1 MLEREDYSR
10 RIEDGSVVNS
20 DLAIFDIENP
30 FSPNHVKEKLNADSV
45 SPPREGF
52 FEVKKDGKFFFLNS
66 KNGKISRKFD
76 ALNSFYRGEAKVL
89 IDKKW
94 YIIDT
99 EFNIIF

>member
-10 RIEDGSVVNS
+10 RINVNSNDQS
-20 DLAIFDIENP
+20 DLAVFDIENP
-30 FSPNHVKEKLNADSV
+30 FTSYHIKEKLNADSV

-52 FEVKKDGKFFFLNS
+52 FEIEKDGKFFFLNS

-94 YIIDT
+94 HVIDT